1 MLPINKIY
9 IKPIFSFVCLFVW
22 GCFFSAENVHW
33 FTDYEDTRC
42 HITND
47 YKLCHKARRNL
58 KKRVASSRYFK
69 KNNRIIKQIYKH
81 VITK

>member
-47 YKLCHKARRNL
+47 Y
-58 KKRVASSRYFK
+58 
-69 KNNRIIKQIYKH
+69 
-81 VITK
+81 